1 MDKRTAHSSTRQ
13 NIGSGTSVANL
24 TGTAKFAG
32 CGNRLLPLKN
42 LALGPNIAQTY
53 APLRISPVFQG
64 IHSRNRNR
72 GSGTDDPTD
81 GLVLSLISPPEK
93 HGAPASCLLKGC
105 GVEAVFWFP
114 RLLRDWDANSAVVTS
129 ACLGMQASV
138 VGWPGMRTIRRRV
151 SVTPVWRVQG
161 RPAFPSR
168 PGPSGNRVGKL
179 FLTGSQFQVSA

>member
-72 GSGTDDPTD
+72 GSGADDPTD
-81 GLVLSLISPPEK
+81 GLELS
-93 HGAPASCLLKGC
+93 
-105 GVEAVFWFP
+105 
-114 RLLRDWDANSAVVTS
+114 
-129 ACLGMQASV
+129 
-138 VGWPGMRTIRRRV
+138 
-151 SVTPVWRVQG
+151 
-161 RPAFPSR
+161 
-168 PGPSGNRVGKL
+168 
-179 FLTGSQFQVSA
+179 